1 MLSIYLNNVVFWA
14 YHGLYKEEKIT
25 GNEFEVN
32 LRVDY
37 NASRPAS
44 FQSIHDTIN
53 YVALFKIVQHR
64 MEKATP
70 LLEAIALDI
79 ATNILSEFAMAERV
93 IISIKKLNPPIPD
106 FKGSVSVSFEM
117 DRNHFNQAS

>member
-1 MLSIYLNNVVFWA
+1 MLSIYLNNVIFWA

-32 LRVDY
+32 MKVDY
-37 NASRPAS
+37 TTSRPTS
-44 FQSIHDTIN
+44 FQTIQDTIN

-79 ATNILSEFAMAERV
+79 AYEILTEFAMAERV
-93 IISIKKLNPPIPD
+93 MISIKKLNPPIPD
-106 FKGSVSVSFEM
+106 FKGSVSVSFEI
-117 DRNHFNQAS
+117 DRHQFNQAS